1 LPGLAT
7 SYPND
12 KNTAG
17 SFRIVV
23 LSVCAIA
30 APSSPSRTPAKHP
43 SAVATPSPW
52 GSPSRSYNADR
63 WQQLDEAAH
72 QAHSAWLLDSSSH
85 AMQAEQQLHPYCAEG
100 GLQDDGDRQHVLEES
115 IILLEH
121 RAQLQVQVRTLV
133 ILLQA

>member
-7 SYPND
+7 SYPHD
-12 KNTAG
+12 KNTAA
-17 SFRIVV
+17 SFRIVF

-43 SAVATPSPW
+43 SAVATSW
-52 GSPSRSYNADR
+52 QELSPSRIYNADR
-63 WQQLDEAAH
+63 WQQLDEAPH
-72 QAHSAWLLDSSSH
+72 QSHSTWLNSSD

-100 GLQDDGDRQHVLEES
+100 GLQDYDDKQHVLEES

-121 RAQLQVQVRTLV
+121 RAQLQVQVRALA
-133 ILLQA
+133 ISA